1 MVTTVG
7 LERKSRYSSRTG
19 TKKPSPLEI
28 RELAVFCPKC
38 KDLEVLWFVNGQL
51 VQTRKFTQYGERYIT
66 TVARR
71 RPVDYIVSPEL
82 R

>member
-7 LERKSRYSSRTG
+7 LERKSRYSSRTR
-19 TKKPSPLEI
+19 TKKLSPLEI

-51 VQTRKFTQYGERYIT
+51 VQTRKFTQYGEKVYHDCGSETPCRLY
-66 TVARR
+66 RF
-71 RPVDYIVSPEL
+71 S
-82 R
+82 

>member
-7 LERKSRYSSRTG
+7 LERKSRYSSRTR
-19 TKKPSPLEI
+19 TKKLSPLEV

-51 VQTRKFTQYGERYIT
+51 VQTRKFTQHGEKIYHDCGSETPCRLY
-66 TVARR
+66 RF
-71 RPVDYIVSPEL
+71 S
-82 R
+82 